1 MRCPGQDRR
10 YWNEDAVFDVPC
22 PECGASVEFF
32 KDETS
37 GRCTKC
43 GHRFRNPGIDF
54 GCATWCSL
62 AEQCLGF
69 APEGDSTP
77 TSTEG
82 ALAGRLIQQIG
93 EELKDEPARMISAL
107 KAFHHAKEL
116 VAKEGGVP
124 RIALAASLLLEI
136 ANSPE
141 GAANDA
147 EEQCGQKVRQMLV
160 EAGADEETIQGVA
173 GIIECRRSGKQ
184 LDGTEFKIVSDA
196 ERLARLTTEYSPDQR
211 EEVEAIIED
220 QLATDTARHRARS
233 WCQVVDGGSE

>member
-22 PECGASVEFF
+22 PECGAAVEFF

-69 APEGDSTP
+69 VPEGDAVAK
-77 TSTEG
+77 STEG

-93 EELKDEPARMISAL
+93 EEFKDAPPRMISAL
-107 KAFHHAKEL
+107 KSFHHAKEL
-116 VAKEGGVP
+116 VANEGGVP
-124 RIALAASLLLEI
+124 RIALAASLLLEVT
-136 ANSPE
+136 ASPE
-141 GAANDA
+141 DESNAAFDDRLNRA
-147 EEQCGQKVRQMLV
+147 QQMLQD
-160 EAGADEETIQGVA
+160 AGADEATAQGVSE
-173 GIIECRRSGKQ
+173 IIGCCRSGEE
-184 LDGTEFKIVSDA
+184 LDSIEFRIVCDA
-196 ERLARLTTEYSPDQR
+196 DRLARLTTEYSPDQHD
-211 EEVEAIIED
+211 EIEAIIRD
-220 QLATDTARHRARS
+220 QLITDTAKQRARS
-233 WCQVVDGGSE
+233 WCRAVDGGSD